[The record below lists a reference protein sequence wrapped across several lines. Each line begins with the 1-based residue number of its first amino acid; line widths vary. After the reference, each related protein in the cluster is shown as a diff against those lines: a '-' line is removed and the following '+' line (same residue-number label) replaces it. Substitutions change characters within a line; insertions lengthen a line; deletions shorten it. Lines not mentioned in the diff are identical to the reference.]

1 MTTYDP
7 AVIQRSADRLY
18 ARAAYVP
25 VVSAILGVLIGFVG
39 APYLL
44 QALPPVLSLHCPD
57 WVPAVVLG
65 IIGLGQGL
73 ERGAQL
79 RLQAQAALCQLEIER
94 NTRGEPTPVKV

>member
-18 ARAAYVP
+18 SRAAYVP

-39 APYLL
+39 APYIL
-44 QALPPVLSLHCPD
+44 QALPPALSLRCPD
-57 WVPAVVLG
+57 WVPALVLG

-94 NTRGEPTPVKV
+94 NTRGNPAPVKV

>member
-18 ARAAYVP
+18 TRAALVP
-25 VVSAILGVLIGFVG
+25 AVSAILGVLIGLVG
-39 APYLL
+39 APYILS
-44 QALPPVLSLHCPD
+44 ALPAALSLHCPD
-57 WVPAVVLG
+57 WVPALVLG

-94 NTRGEPTPVKV
+94 NTRERSAPMKL